1 VRKSGEVVM
10 LKLLTVSFWRLLAC
24 FSLLLGLI
32 GVVLPGLPTVP
43 FLLVSAWSAG
53 KGWPRLEIWLLAHP
67 SFGPPLKRWR
77 EHGAVPR
84 KAKYLAILMM
94 TSSVVLLQ
102 FSAAPFWLKLSL
114 PVFLCAVALWLWR
127 RPEV

>member
-1 VRKSGEVVM
+1 M
-10 LKLLTVSFWRLLAC
+10 LKLLAVSFWRLLAC
-24 FSLLLGLI
+24 ISLLLGLI

-53 KGWPRLEIWLLAHP
+53 KGWPRLELWLLAHP

-77 EHGAVPR
+77 EQGAVPR
-84 KAKYLAILMM
+84 KAKYMAILMM

-102 FSAAPFWLKLSL
+102 FSAAPFWLKLTL
-114 PVFLCAVALWLWR
+114 PAFLCGVAIWLWR

>member
-1 VRKSGEVVM
+1 M
-10 LKLLTVSFWRLLAC
+10 LKLLKISFWRLLAGI
-24 FSLLLGLI
+24 SLLLGLI

-43 FLLVSAWSAG
+43 FLLLSAWSAG

-84 KAKYLAILMM
+84 KAKYMAAGMM
-94 TSSVVLLQ
+94 SLSVVMLLL
-102 FSAAPFWLKLSL
+102 SPAPFLLKLLL
-114 PVFLCAVALWLWR
+114 PPFLCCVAIWLWR
-127 RPEV
+127 RPEL

>member
-1 VRKSGEVVM
+1 M
-10 LKLLTVSFWRLLAC
+10 LKLLTVSFWRFIAC
-24 FSLLLGLI
+24 ISLLLGLI

-77 EHGAVPR
+77 EQGAVPR
-84 KAKYLAILMM
+84 KAKYLAIVMM
-94 TSSVVLLQ
+94 SLSVVLLLL
-102 FSAAPFWLKLSL
+102 SAAHFWLKLVL
-114 PVFLCAVALWLWR
+114 PAFLCAVAIWLWL
-127 RPEV
+127 RPEA

>member
-1 VRKSGEVVM
+1 M
-10 LKLLTVSFWRLLAC
+10 LKLLTVSCWRLLAGI
-24 FSLLLGLI
+24 SLLLGLI

-53 KGWPRLEIWLLAHP
+53 KGWPRLEIWLLEHP

-84 KAKYLAILMM
+84 KAKYMAAGMM
-94 TSSVVLLQ
+94 SLSVVMLLL
-102 FSAAPFWLKLSL
+102 SPAPFLLKLLL
-114 PVFLCAVALWLWR
+114 PPFLCCVAIWLWC
-127 RPEV
+127 RPEL

>member
-1 VRKSGEVVM
+1 M

-24 FSLLLGLI
+24 ISLLLGLI

-53 KGWPRLEIWLLAHP
+53 KGWPRLEIWLLEHP
-67 SFGPPLKRWR
+67 NFGPPLKRWR

-84 KAKYLAILMM
+84 KAKYLATVMM
-94 TSSVVLLQ
+94 TLSVVLLLL
-102 FSAAPFWLKLSL
+102 SAAPFWLKLAL
-114 PVFLCAVALWLWR
+114 PAFLCCVAIWLWR
-127 RPEV
+127 RTEV

>member
-1 VRKSGEVVM
+1 M

-24 FSLLLGLI
+24 ISLLLGLI

-53 KGWPRLEIWLLAHP
+53 KGWPRLELWLLAHP

-84 KAKYLAILMM
+84 KAKYLATVMM
-94 TSSVVLLQ
+94 SLSVVMLLL
-102 FSAAPFWLKLSL
+102 STAPFWLKLAL
-114 PVFLCAVALWLWR
+114 PPFLCCVAIWLWL
-127 RPEV
+127 RPEA

>member
-1 VRKSGEVVM
+1 M
-10 LKLLTVSFWRLLAC
+10 LKLLTVSCWRLLAC
-24 FSLLLGLI
+24 ISLLLGLI

-53 KGWPRLEIWLLAHP
+53 KGWPRLELWLLAHP

-84 KAKYLAILMM
+84 KAKYMALGMM
-94 TSSVVLLQ
+94 SLSVVMLLL
-102 FSAAPFWLKLSL
+102 SPAPFLLKLLL
-114 PVFLCAVALWLWR
+114 PPFLCCVAIWLWR
-127 RPEV
+127 RPEA

>member
-1 VRKSGEVVM
+1 M

-24 FSLLLGLI
+24 ISLLLGLI

-84 KAKYLAILMM
+84 KAKYMAAGMM
-94 TSSVVLLQ
+94 SLSVVMLLL
-102 FSAAPFWLKLSL
+102 SPAPFLLKLLL
-114 PVFLCAVALWLWR
+114 PPFLCCVAIWLWC
-127 RPEV
+127 RPEL

>member
-1 VRKSGEVVM
+1 M

-24 FSLLLGLI
+24 ISLLLGLV

-53 KGWPRLEIWLLAHP
+53 KGWPRLEIWLLEHP

-84 KAKYLAILMM
+84 KAKYLATVMM
-94 TSSVVLLQ
+94 SLSVVMLLL
-102 FSAAPFWLKLSL
+102 SAAPFWLKLAL
-114 PVFLCAVALWLWR
+114 PIFLCCVAIWLWR

>member
-1 VRKSGEVVM
+1 M

-24 FSLLLGLI
+24 ISLLLGLI

-102 FSAAPFWLKLSL
+102 FSAAPFWLKLGL

>member
-1 VRKSGEVVM
+1 M

-24 FSLLLGLI
+24 ISLLLGLI

-53 KGWPRLEIWLLAHP
+53 KGWLRLELWLLAHP

-77 EHGAVPR
+77 EQGAVPR
-84 KAKYLAILMM
+84 KAKYLATVMM
-94 TSSVVLLQ
+94 SLSVVMLLL
-102 FSAAPFWLKLSL
+102 SAAPFWLKLAL
-114 PVFLCAVALWLWR
+114 PPFLCGVAIWLWR
-127 RPEV
+127 RPEA

>member
-1 VRKSGEVVM
+1 M

-24 FSLLLGLI
+24 ISLLLGLI

-53 KGWPRLEIWLLAHP
+53 KGWPRLELWLLAHP

-77 EHGAVPR
+77 EQGAVPR
-84 KAKYLAILMM
+84 KAKYLATVMM
-94 TSSVVLLQ
+94 SLSVVMLLL
-102 FSAAPFWLKLSL
+102 SAAPFWLKLAL
-114 PVFLCAVALWLWR
+114 PPFLCCVAIWLWL
-127 RPEV
+127 RPEA

>member
-1 VRKSGEVVM
+1 M

-24 FSLLLGLI
+24 ISLLLGLI

-102 FSAAPFWLKLSL
+102 FSTAPFWLKLGL

>member
-1 VRKSGEVVM
+1 M
-10 LKLLTVSFWRLLAC
+10 LTLLKISLWRVLAC
-24 FSLLLGLI
+24 ISLLLGLI

-53 KGWPRLEIWLLAHP
+53 KGWPRLELWLLAHP
-67 SFGPPLKRWR
+67 NFGPPLKRWR

-84 KAKYLAILMM
+84 KAKYLASVMM
-94 TSSVVLLQ
+94 SLSVVILL
-102 FSAAPFWLKLSL
+102 FSTAPFWLKLVL
-114 PVFLCAVALWLWR
+114 PVFLCGVAIWLWF